1 MRNEHKKQPFTES
14 LKIQVL
20 TLVEQSVLTS
30 EYKNIEVNLLTH
42 IIQIILKW
50 FQ

>member
-1 MRNEHKKQPFTES
+1 MRNEHTKHLLQK

-30 EYKNIEVNLLTH
+30 EYKSIEVNLLTRV
-42 IIQIILKW
+42 IQ
-50 FQ
+50 